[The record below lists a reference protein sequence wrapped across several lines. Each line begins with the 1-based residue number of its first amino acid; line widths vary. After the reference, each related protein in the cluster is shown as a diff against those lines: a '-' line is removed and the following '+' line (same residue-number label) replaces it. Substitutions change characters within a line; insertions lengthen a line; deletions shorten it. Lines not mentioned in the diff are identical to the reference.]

1 MILKYTHRLIKSTLN
16 RFIAILAIV
25 FIGVSFMMGL
35 RSNYNI
41 MQNSVEK
48 YYDDEKLYDIQIYS
62 NYGFDDNDV
71 KALNDLDYIEDVFA
85 SKSRDLNAKLSDTSG
100 IVVRLLEIDSN
111 LNGIE
116 LKEGRMPEKENECLA
131 VIAYNSGDLKI
142 GDAFT
147 IYSDTE
153 ELSESFK
160 NTTYT
165 IVGTVKSVENMGETF
180 STSTLDNKTLDT
192 VVYIPN
198 SNFIREYYSTLYLT
212 IDGARDLFSFSNEY
226 KNLIEEKE
234 ELLENFTK
242 EQSQSLRNKIVSEAK
257 EELDKAKTEL
267 EENRTKYQKELDDG
281 KAKLNDAKKQL
292 DDALEQIQTG
302 EEEIPKAKV
311 KLEQAKKDIIAG
323 EATLKQKEKDFKDG
337 VAEFKSTYGYE
348 ISELESLAKQIYGEY
363 AAKENEIA
371 SYENQIK
378 EITETRNYYQNIIN
392 NSGCSSASDAKQ
404 RRNVCDPST
413 PEGQEKIEFY
423 NNVID
428 AFEYIRIH
436 GNDANQYV
444 LKINAAQ
451 QELRIIDIAMQQA
464 IGMNTKDGYNFI
476 MGKISEMRQYEAQ
489 ISQGWAEIESG
500 KIAIQKGEEE
510 IKANENKLEK
520 GKIDYQNG
528 LVEYQ
533 KGVKEY
539 EDGVKEFNKKMQD
552 AEDEIADAEDKIK
565 DLENAEWYL
574 LKRYNS
580 NYSTY
585 MYSNTCDQMK
595 SIGTIIPLL
604 FFVVAA
610 LVCST
615 TMTRLIDEQRGQI
628 GIYRALGFTKKEI
641 IEIYLLYVILASLAA
656 SVVAVFIGVLIY
668 PTIIYNTWRLLYDLP
683 NIILSI
689 RLDNLLICVSCFTL
703 LMMLVTY
710 IVINKTLVENPSQ
723 LLRPKAP
730 KSTKQIIL
738 EKFTWLWRKLP
749 FTSKVTARNLLR
761 YKVRFIMTVIGVA
774 GCTSLLLMGFGIKDS
789 ISSVVKFQYSD
800 INQYNYLVEVKNDR
814 HIDSMIEDIQLDK
827 NNETYAPYMAYQT
840 QIDLNDKETSFY
852 INVFK
857 EENQS
862 KLFNL
867 KNSNNKKAAIVGN
880 EGIFISD
887 KYAKENNLNVGDT
900 LLIESSTG
908 IEKEVTIAARVEN
921 YIGNVIYMSESY
933 YKDIF
938 NEEIEYTTIGVKNT
952 TDSSN
957 LLKLAN
963 QYKDIKNI
971 GDFSDSINRFDDM
984 FEALNLIIL
993 VIIVVAGALA
1003 FVVLIN
1009 LTNVNISERIRE
1021 IATLKVLGFR
1031 EREVDSYI
1039 FKEVMLMSVVGAIIG
1054 LPLGYIEEGYIMNV
1068 INMDLCCFPHVVHPI
1083 SYLYAVVITII
1094 FTVIVLLI
1102 TRRTLRKVQM
1112 VESLKSI
1119 E

>member
-1 MILKYTHRLIKSTLN
+1 MILKYTYRLIKSTLN

-41 MQNSVEK
+41 MQDSVEK
-48 YYDDEKLYDIQIYS
+48 YYDEKKLYDIQIYS
-62 NYGFDDNDV
+62 NYGFDNNDV
-71 KALNDLDYIEDVFA
+71 KALNNLDYIDEVFA
-85 SKSRDLNAKLSDTSG
+85 SKSRDLNAKLTDTSG

-111 LNGIE
+111 LNSIE

-142 GDAFT
+142 GDTFT

-165 IVGTVKSVENMGETF
+165 IVGTAKSVENMGETF

-198 SNFIREYYSTLYLT
+198 SNFIREYYSTLYIT
-212 IDGARDLFSFSNEY
+212 IDGARDLFSFSKEY
-226 KNLIEEKE
+226 KDLIDDNEI
-234 ELLENFTK
+234 LLENFTK
-242 EQSQSLRNKIVSEAK
+242 DQSQSLRNKIISEAK

-302 EEEIPKAKV
+302 EEEIPKAKE
-311 KLEQAKKDIIAG
+311 KLEQAKKDIVSG
-323 EATLKQKEKDFKDG
+323 EATLKQNEKDFKEG
-337 VAEFKSTYGYE
+337 IAEIKNQYGYS
-348 ISELESLAKQIYGEY
+348 IDELESLAKQRYNEY
-363 AAKENEIA
+363 LSIENELS
-371 SYENQIK
+371 SYEEQKNQAI
-378 EITETRNYYQNIIN
+378 EDLEN
-392 NSGCSSASDAKQ
+392 NQKIADASGCSSSAEVRRKIQRIDDSTEEGKAEIAELEAAIEAFDYIKQHKGDANKYDAKIYSAQLDLQ
-404 RRNVCDPST
+404 RKDL
-413 PEGQEKIEFY
+413 E
-423 NNVID
+423 
-428 AFEYIRIH
+428 
-436 GNDANQYV
+436 
-444 LKINAAQ
+444 
-451 QELRIIDIAMQQA
+451 MQLA
-464 IGMNTKDGYNFI
+464 LGMNTIDAYNFI
-476 MGKISEMRQYEAQ
+476 MDKVSEIKHYEAQ
-489 ISQGWAEIESG
+489 INQGWADLEAG

-510 IKANENKLEK
+510 IEANEKKLKE

-539 EDGVKEFNKKMQD
+539 EDGVNEFNKKMQD

-656 SVVAVFIGVLIY
+656 SVVAVFVGILMY

-683 NIILSI
+683 DIILSI

-738 EKFTWLWRKLP
+738 EKFTWLWNKLP

-761 YKVRFIMTVIGVA
+761 YKVRFIMTIIGVA

-789 ISSVVKFQYSD
+789 ISSVVKFQYTD

-814 HIDSMIEDIQLDK
+814 HIDSMIEDIQLDE

-852 INVFK
+852 INIFN
-857 EENQS
+857 ETNQS

-867 KNSNNKKAAIVGN
+867 TNVKNKKAAIVGD

-908 IEKEVTIAARVEN
+908 IEKEVTISARVEN

-933 YKDIF
+933 YKGIF

-952 TDSSN
+952 TDSSR
-957 LLKLAN
+957 LLDLAN

-971 GDFSDSINRFDDM
+971 GDFSDSISRFDDM
-984 FEALNLIIL
+984 FEVLNLIIL
-993 VIIVVAGALA
+993 VIIIVAGALA

-1031 EREVDSYI
+1031 EHEVDSYI
-1039 FKEVMLMSVVGAIIG
+1039 FKEVMLMSIVGSIIG

-1083 SYLYAVVITII
+1083 SYLYAVVITIV
-1094 FTVIVLLI
+1094 FTIIVLFI
-1102 TRRTLRKVQM
+1102 TRGTLRKVQM